1 MVQHIPEAKI
11 EDIQQNLLQDLLHE
25 DFKTIVIH
33 AGTNNLIMDTLQ
45 NILDKLIKLKRSTE

>member
-11 EDIQQNLLQDLLHE
+11 EDIQQNLLQNLLRE

-45 NILDKLIKLKRSTE
+45 NILDKLIKLKSSTE